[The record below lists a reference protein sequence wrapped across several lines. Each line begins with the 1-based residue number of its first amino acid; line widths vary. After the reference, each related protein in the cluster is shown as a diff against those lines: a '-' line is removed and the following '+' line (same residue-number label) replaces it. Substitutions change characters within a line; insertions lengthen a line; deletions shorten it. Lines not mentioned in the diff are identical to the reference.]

1 MHFSLRIAAVL
12 MILGACSQKPDTEF
26 DIKVTDGKPVKIAL
40 VKDGQRNRLQCSV
53 NDSITSSWPLNFPVY
68 KFLKGDV
75 NNDGQDDIAIGVIKP
90 TRNDSIARKRLFV
103 FQVRNKA
110 IIPLWL
116 GSSLGR
122 PLEDFYI
129 HTQDS
134 VTYIR
139 SIEKEAGDRYIVG
152 EYQWFG
158 FGLSFR
164 KYIVREATL
173 NEARDYLDSN

>member
-1 MHFSLRIAAVL
+1 MHFTVRIATILV
-12 MILGACSQKPDTEF
+12 ILGSCKQKPDTEF
-26 DIKVTDGKPVKIAL
+26 DIQVATKEPVKVKL
-40 VKDGQRNRLQCSV
+40 VKDGQSISLQCSL
-53 NDSITSSWPLNFPVY
+53 NDSITSIWPLNFPVY
-68 KFLKGDV
+68 KFLKGDI
-75 NNDGQDDIAIGVIKP
+75 NNDGQDDIAVGVIKS
-90 TRNDSIARKRLFV
+90 TRNDSIVRKRIFV
-103 FQVRNKA
+103 YQVRNNA

-122 PLEDFYI
+122 PLEDFNI

-139 SIEKEAGDRYIVG
+139 SIEKEKSDRYLVG

-164 KYIVREATL
+164 KYIAREATL
-173 NEARDYLDSN
+173 NEARDYLEND